1 MTYSALILLI
11 FISLLVESASGYY
24 DFLKSGLY
32 EFLIPF
38 IGLRI
43 LFNVTRNQIINNKG
57 VLYFFLF
64 VFSIFFSL
72 LINNS
77 YKSNSLEIFSGIKG
91 ALSFL
96 GWPLVYLLT
105 ATEVFSKK
113 KIILL
118 NKLLLFIGYVMAA
131 NTLVPVLVYLLTG
144 FNIGELIDEYGSIR
158 SFGFLSDQVG
168 FALVY
173 FVILSLY
180 QKRYLRTL
188 LFITS
193 ILVTGTRGAIFFA
206 LMALITVFVFQNQ
219 KEYSS
224 KKIFSF
230 IQRGTIIVCFLLI
243 AWFGFGGKISS
254 LISLRIDDES
264 IEIATVQRFS
274 AMESGLILFS
284 ESPFFG
290 VGFGKFSELI
300 YNNSQLSK
308 NFYYNPNQ
316 SKEENMRGFANPQ
329 NEFVNILVN
338 GGIFSLVILTL
349 FIYTVLKNIRAR
361 IKTLDNP
368 EYEIISFI
376 FIILSLLFIQTAI
389 FLFNSGI
396 TSFIILIILGM
407 GSSKYKYIY

>member
-11 FISLLVESASGYY
+11 FISLLVEGASGYY

-32 EFLIPF
+32 EFLMPF

-43 LFNVTRNQIINNKG
+43 LLNVTRNQIINNKG

-64 VFSIFFSL
+64 VFSIFLSL

-77 YKSNSLEIFSGIKG
+77 YESNSLEIFRGIKG
-91 ALSFL
+91 TFSFL

-113 KIILL
+113 KIIFL

-131 NTLVPVLVYLLTG
+131 NTLVPVFVYFLSG
-144 FNIGELIDEYGSIR
+144 YNIGELINEHGSIR

-168 FALVY
+168 YALVY
-173 FVILSLY
+173 FVVLSLY

-188 LFITS
+188 LFIVS

-224 KKIFSF
+224 KKISTF
-230 IQRGTIIVCFLLI
+230 IQRGIIIVSFLLI
-243 AWFGFGGKISS
+243 AWFGFGGQISA

-264 IEIATVQRFS
+264 IESASVQRFS
-274 AMESGLILFS
+274 SMESGLLLFS

-290 VGFGKFSELI
+290 VGFGKFSELV
-300 YNNSQLSK
+300 YQNSQLSK

-316 SKEENMRGFANPQ
+316 SKEENMRGYANPQ

-338 GGIFSLVILTL
+338 GGIFSLIILTL

-376 FIILSLLFIQTAI
+376 FIILALLFIQTAI

-396 TSFIILIILGM
+396 TSFIILITLGM
-407 GSSKYKYIY
+407 GSAKYKYTY